1 MVLAESTK
9 LAAGIAGEDESVLL
23 FDHAGMAKES
33 YEDAYNSLLAA
44 GINNERINELFSMPR
59 ILPQQQ
65 FYSSVEDALIVGV
78 PDERWGQS
86 VAGVV
91 HLARGASLQEEGLRT
106 HVKAHLAAY
115 KAPKTIL
122 ESGVAL
128 RAANGKADYKGA
140 TEFAISTL
148 ASS

>member
-1 MVLAESTK
+1 MPGDWCTVEEDGTLTLLGRGSVCINSVGEKIYPEEIEEVLK
-9 LAAGIAGEDESVLL
+9 Q
-23 FDHAGMAKES
+23 H
-33 YEDAYNSLLAA
+33 
-44 GINNERINELFSMPR
+44 P
-59 ILPQQQ
+59 
-65 FYSSVEDALIVGV
+65 SVEDALIVGV

-86 VAGVV
+86 VTGVV

-115 KAPKTIL
+115 KAPKRIL

-140 TEFAISTL
+140 TEFAITTL